1 MVDLEKLKSEFWD
14 GKYKIDCKD
23 EKDKSKKETK
33 QFYFDKDGIGIA
45 IKRALGDFTDRTE
58 RLKTEYKGQPF
69 GVDEKYNALCESSVP
84 GKKSFV
90 ERFMDYFF
98 PVPKSDNQYMDETS
112 FDQWHK
118 EMCEEFLAVIEPK
131 YQGGLK
137 YGKAQKIVNMTFKNA
152 YCLQHNEIKEDQF
165 EKYFEHCHIP
175 LDSIILEWV
184 KRTQAWL
191 CSKDAENNDCKKKKA
206 ETLCSTRIP
215 SWSKMNYEEC
225 PGFLTSDGKPYYGYK
240 DIQNAIFEYFNKYVE
255 KNTATKHLKGCTPLQ
270 AEFFVWKYMQLE
282 LAAEG
287 VYNQFLSFEDLDN
300 TEIKTK
306 KAEYRN
312 KTINE
317 KIADLQKKLKNIEIY
332 KVQE

>member
-1 MVDLEKLKSEFWD
+1 MVALEKLKSEFWD

-45 IKRALGDFTDRTE
+45 IKRALRDFTDRTE

-165 EKYFEHCHIP
+165 EKYFEYCHMP
-175 LDSIILEWV
+175 LDSITLEWF
-184 KRTQAWL
+184 KRTQTWL
-191 CSKDAENNDCKKKKA
+191 KDYCK
-206 ETLCSTRIP
+206 EDPSNGSCDFLCKYLP
-215 SWSKMNYEEC
+215 ESWSKMK
-225 PGFLTSDGKPYYGYK
+225 SDDSGNRYGYETIQKKIRDYLKEYAAENITTKYLK
-240 DIQNAIFEYFNKYVE
+240 DY
-255 KNTATKHLKGCTPLQ
+255 TPLQ

-287 VYNQFLSFEDLDN
+287 VYNQFLSFEDLDS
-300 TEIKTK
+300 TERKTK

>member
-1 MVDLEKLKSEFWD
+1 MVALEKLKSEFWD

-45 IKRALGDFTDRTE
+45 IKRALRDFTDRTE

-131 YQGGLK
+131 YQDGLK

-152 YCLQHNEIKEDQF
+152 YCLQHNGIKEDKF
-165 EKYFEHCHIP
+165 EKYFEHCHMP

>member
-45 IKRALGDFTDRTE
+45 IKRALRDFTDRTE

-131 YQGGLK
+131 YQDGLK

-152 YCLQHNEIKEDQF
+152 YCLQHNGIKEDKF
-165 EKYFEHCHIP
+165 EKYFEHCHMP

-300 TEIKTK
+300 TERKTK

>member
-45 IKRALGDFTDRTE
+45 IKRALRDFTDRTE

-118 EMCEEFLAVIEPK
+118 DMCEEFLAVIGPK

-152 YCLQHNEIKEDQF
+152 YCLQHNGIKEDKF
-165 EKYFEHCHIP
+165 EKYFEHCHMP

>member
-14 GKYKIDCKD
+14 GKFDCKD

-45 IKRALGDFTDRTE
+45 IKRALRDFTDRTE

-131 YQGGLK
+131 YQDGLK

-152 YCLQHNEIKEDQF
+152 YCLQHNGIKEDKF
-165 EKYFEHCHIP
+165 EKYFEHCHMP

>member
-45 IKRALGDFTDRTE
+45 IKRALRDFTDRTE

-131 YQGGLK
+131 YQDGLK

-152 YCLQHNEIKEDQF
+152 YCLQHNGIKEDKF
-165 EKYFEHCHIP
+165 EKYFEHCHMP

-255 KNTATKHLKGCTPLQ
+255 KNIATKHLKGCTPLQ

-287 VYNQFLSFEDLDN
+287 VYNQFLSFEDLDS
-300 TEIKTK
+300 TK
-306 KAEYRN
+306 GKKKKEEYRN

>member
-14 GKYKIDCKD
+14 GKFDCKD

-45 IKRALGDFTDRTE
+45 IKRALRDFTDRTE

-118 EMCEEFLAVIEPK
+118 EMCEEFLAVIGPK
-131 YQGGLK
+131 YQSGLK

-152 YCLQHNEIKEDQF
+152 YCLQHNEIKEDKF
-165 EKYFEHCHIP
+165 EKYFEHCHMP

-270 AEFFVWKYMQLE
+270 AEFFVWKYMQIE

-300 TEIKTK
+300 TKIKTK

>member
-1 MVDLEKLKSEFWD
+1 MVALEKLKSEFWD

-131 YQGGLK
+131 YQDGLK

-152 YCLQHNEIKEDQF
+152 YCLQHNEIKEDKF
-165 EKYFEHCHIP
+165 EKYFEHCHMP